1 MRVLWFLVAF
11 PTALGATP
19 ASGDEA
25 PAGKAPAAEAP
36 DAAPAAADAPASAD
50 VTDAS
55 DADDEP
61 GARTSS
67 FGAGFDWFFD
77 SGQQN
82 TRQVNMGGGNL
93 SEGHNDISNDGVI
106 LGGGVALDF
115 WFMTEVASRLSLGGS
130 LRFLGTQGYELDD
143 GQDDP
148 LNLGPVI
155 DLGQMIEVGPR
166 LQYLLPITSDFG
178 IAFGG
183 ELALALVFPG
193 RDLGRHI
200 DSLDGAGFNT
210 TGLPRLG
217 FLFGP
222 QVGPRYVVNDWLAL
236 RVDLG
241 YLWEWLFLLNSSAE
255 VGGLRGEE
263 VWDTDWTRVRIHLG
277 AELMF

>member
-1 MRVLWFLVAF
+1 MRALLFLLAF

-19 ASGDEA
+19 ALGDEEPEVA
-25 PAGKAPAAEAP
+25 AGPEAE
-36 DAAPAAADAPASAD
+36 APAAAPASAGL
-50 VTDAS
+50 TDAS
-55 DADDEP
+55 DPDATP

-82 TRQVNMGGGNL
+82 VRRVNTGGANL
-93 SEGHNDISNDGVI
+93 SETHDDISNDGVI
-106 LGGGVALDF
+106 LGGGVALNF

-130 LRFLGTQGYELDD
+130 LRFLGTHGYELDE
-143 GQDDP
+143 GQNDP

-155 DLGQMIEVGPR
+155 DLGQFLEIGPR
-166 LQYLLPITSDFG
+166 LQYLLPITDDFG

-183 ELALALVFPG
+183 EVALAIAFPG

-200 DSLDGAGFNT
+200 DTLDAQGFDT
-210 TGLPRLG
+210 TNLPRLG

-222 QVGPRYVVNDWLAL
+222 QVGARHMLNEWLAV
-236 RVDLG
+236 RADLG
-241 YLWEWLFLLNSSAE
+241 YLWEWLFLVNASAE

-263 VWDTDWTRVRIHLG
+263 AWDTDWTRVRIHLG